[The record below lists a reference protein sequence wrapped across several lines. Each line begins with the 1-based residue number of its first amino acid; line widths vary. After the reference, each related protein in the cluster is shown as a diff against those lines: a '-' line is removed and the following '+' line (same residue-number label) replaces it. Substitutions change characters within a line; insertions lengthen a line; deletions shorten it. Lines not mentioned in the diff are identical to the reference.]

1 MLMNENIIKRANE
14 LKAETI
20 AIRRDLHKF
29 PEGGFFEYRTVSIIV
44 KYLSKLGFEVKY
56 GSDVLDVDHVLG
68 MPSDSEIEFAK
79 KRAVSEGADEDI
91 VSSIPNGATAV
102 VATLR
107 GKCDSDKSVVAF
119 RFDMDCNE
127 ITESCE
133 VNHKPVEGGYS
144 SVHNGYAHTCGHD
157 GHVAIGLTLAKILS
171 ENTDKFSGVVKLI
184 FQPAEEGVRGA
195 SAMVAAG
202 IVDDVDYF
210 FSGHIGISA
219 KESKTVY
226 TSTTDFLC
234 ATKFNAE
241 FFGKSTH
248 AGLKP
253 EEGKNA
259 LLAAAQAALSLHG
272 ISRHSA
278 GASRINVG
286 VISGGSGRNVIP
298 SYAQIQFETRG
309 ENSNINNFMK
319 ERARTIVD
327 ASALMFDVDYKLE
340 CVGDAESFVITDN
353 FDEELAALAL
363 ETRIYDKVET
373 KGSMNA
379 SEDCTAF
386 MNRVESHGGKA
397 TYMMFGS
404 NLASQHHTP
413 TFDFD
418 EQTLTDAA
426 AFLAITALKYAN

>member
-1 MLMNENIIKRANE
+1 MNENIVKRANE
-14 LKAETI
+14 LKCETI
-20 AIRRDLHKF
+20 AIRRDLHKYT
-29 PEGGFFEYRTVSIIV
+29 EGGFFEYRTVSIIV
-44 KYLSKLGFEVKY
+44 KYLREFGFDVKY
-56 GSDVLDVDHVLG
+56 GADVLDVNHVLG
-68 MPSDSEIEFAK
+68 MPSAAEIEQAK
-79 KRAVSEGADEDI
+79 TGAVAEGADKDI
-91 VSSIPNGATAV
+91 VASIADGTTAV

-107 GKCDSDKSVVAF
+107 GKGNSDKPVVAF

-127 ITESCE
+127 ITESSAE
-133 VNHKPVEGGYS
+133 DHKPFVGGYS
-144 SVHNGYAHTCGHD
+144 SVHDGFAHTCGHD
-157 GHVAIGLTLAKILS
+157 GHVAIGLTLARILS
-171 ENTDKFSGVVKLI
+171 ENTDKFSGVIKLI

-195 SAMVAAG
+195 KAMVEAG

-219 KESKTVY
+219 KESKSIY
-226 TSTTDFLC
+226 TSTIDFLC
-234 ATKFNAE
+234 ATKFDAE
-241 FFGKSTH
+241 FIGKSTH

-309 ENSNINNFMK
+309 ENSDINDFMK
-319 ERARTIVD
+319 ERARTIIE
-327 ASALMFDVDYKLE
+327 ASALMYDVDYKLE
-340 CVGDAESFVITDN
+340 CVGDAESFVPVDN
-353 FDEELAALAL
+353 FDEEIAEIALH
-363 ETRIYDKVET
+363 TQIYNKVET

-386 MNRVESHGGKA
+386 MNRVVSRGGKA

-404 NLASQHHTP
+404 DLASQHHTP

-418 EQTLTDAA
+418 EQSLTDTT
-426 AFLAITALKYAN
+426 AFLAILALKYAK

>member
-1 MLMNENIIKRANE
+1 MYQNIIKRANE

-29 PEGGFFEYRTVSIIV
+29 PEGGFFEYRTVSIIIR
-44 KYLSKLGFEVKY
+44 YLRELGFQVRY
-56 GSDVLDVDHVLG
+56 GSDVLDVNRVLG
-68 MPSDSEIEFAK
+68 MPSDSEMEFAK
-79 KRAVSEGADEDI
+79 KRALSEGADDVI
-91 VSSIPNGATAV
+91 VSSIENGATAV

-107 GKCDSDKSVVAF
+107 GKGASERPVVAF

-127 ITESCE
+127 ITESCGDS
-133 VNHKPVEGGYS
+133 HKPFECGYAS
-144 SVHNGYAHTCGHD
+144 AHDGYAHTCGHD
-157 GHVAIGLTLAKILS
+157 GHVAIGVTLAKILS
-171 ENTDKFSGVVKLI
+171 ENSDKFSGTVKLI

-195 SAMVAAG
+195 RAMVEAG
-202 IVDDVDYF
+202 VVDDVDYF
-210 FSGHIGISA
+210 LSGHIGISA
-219 KESKTVY
+219 KESKTIF

-272 ISRHSA
+272 ISRHSD

-309 ENSNINNFMK
+309 ENSNINDFMK
-319 ERARTIVD
+319 ERARTIVE
-327 ASALMFDVDYKLE
+327 ASALMYDVDYKLE
-340 CVGDAESFVITDN
+340 CVGDAESFVISDN
-353 FDEELAALAL
+353 FDEEIAELAL
-363 ETRIYDKVET
+363 ETQIYDRVET
-373 KGSMNA
+373 RGSMNA

-386 MNRVESHGGKA
+386 MNRVASHGGKA

-418 EQTLTDAA
+418 EQTLTDTA
-426 AFLAITALKYAN
+426 AFLAITALKYAR